1 MHLEDSGAMYL
12 RACTFGQRTT
22 NFNTAGRVC
31 DGLEARR
38 AGLPGGSQ

>member
-1 MHLEDSGAMYL
+1 MYL

-22 NFNTAGRVC
+22 NFNTVGCVC

-38 AGLPGGSQ
+38 AGLPGELQ